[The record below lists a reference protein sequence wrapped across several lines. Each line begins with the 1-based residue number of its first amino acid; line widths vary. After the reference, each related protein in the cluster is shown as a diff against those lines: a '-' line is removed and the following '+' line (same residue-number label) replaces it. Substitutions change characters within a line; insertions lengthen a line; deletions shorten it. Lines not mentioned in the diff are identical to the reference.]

1 MKKKTLW
8 ITVGALVVA
17 AGAGAVILGG
27 GGDELQEVQ
36 TATIN
41 RETIIQTV
49 NATGR
54 IQPKTQVRISADVSA
69 KIIALHVEEGDW
81 VEAGEL
87 LAELDNERYR
97 AAVESAQASV
107 RSARANAK
115 LVQQNMLKAEKDY
128 DRARDVVARK
138 LESQAVL
145 DANDAAYQVE
155 IARYESALDQVEQ
168 TKGTLKQAQDSLS
181 KTRIYSPM
189 AGTISDLNKEQGE
202 IAIGSQFQEDV
213 IMIVADLTAM
223 EAQVNVDEN
232 DIVNVQLGQE
242 AEIKVDAL
250 FGETLKGVVYEIS
263 NSANTD
269 AQGTTNQKTEFE
281 VKIAISGEI
290 SRLRPGMTASAD
302 VSTMMKTDVIGVPIQ
317 SVAVRTIDQLTL
329 EDEAVSD
336 AEERFT
342 ADADGFVEIVFCVE
356 EDGRVIARQVETG
369 IQSDDMIEIL
379 SGIEEN
385 EEVVTGSYRAISS
398 DLGNGEKV
406 VINNDGDANSDKKIN
421 IGNRRYSSCGTL
433 LRPMRWATSRFTR

>member
-8 ITVGALVVA
+8 ITVGALVIA
-17 AGAGAVILGG
+17 AGAGAMIVGG
-27 GGDELQEVQ
+27 GKEELQEVQ
-36 TATIN
+36 TATVN
-41 RETIIQTV
+41 RETIVQTV

-54 IQPKTQVRISADVSA
+54 IQPKTQIRISADVSA

-81 VEAGEL
+81 VEEGTL
-87 LAELDNERYR
+87 LAELDSERYL

-107 RSARANAK
+107 RSAQANAE
-115 LVQQNMLKAEKDY
+115 LVRQNMLKAEKDF

-138 LESQAVL
+138 LESQSVL

-155 IARYESALDQVEQ
+155 IARFQSALDQVEQ
-168 TKGTLKQAQDSLS
+168 AKGTLKQAEDSLA
-181 KTRIYSPM
+181 KTRIFAPM
-189 AGTISDLNKEQGE
+189 SGTISDLDKEQGE
-202 IAIGSQFQEDV
+202 MAIGSQFQEDL
-213 IMIVADLTAM
+213 IMIVADLTEM

-250 FGETLKGVVYEIS
+250 FGETLKGTVYEIS
-263 NSANTD
+263 NTANTD

-302 VSTMMKTDVIGVPIQ
+302 VSTMTKTDVIGVPIQ

-329 EDEAVSD
+329 EGEEVSE

-342 ADADGFVEIVFCVE
+342 ADDDGFVEIVFCVE
-356 EDGRVIARQVETG
+356 EDGRVVARQVETG
-369 IQSDDMIEIL
+369 IQSDDMIEII
-379 SGIEEN
+379 SGVEED

-398 DLGNGEKV
+398 DLGNGDQV
-406 VINNDGDANSDKKIN
+406 VVNNDGDKESD
-421 IGNRRYSSCGTL
+421 R
-433 LRPMRWATSRFTR
+433 A